1 MHLVP
6 RDQRKLVMVEKRL
19 RMSVRQAV
27 QRMNAKKKKT
37 TAMTNMKKMMEME
50 GSGCLLVWR
59 IGRHHL
65 LSRT

>member
-1 MHLVP
+1 
-6 RDQRKLVMVEKRL
+6 MVEKRL

-37 TAMTNMKKMMEME
+37 TTMTNMKKMMEME